1 MGSKLCGRGSRWAM
15 SFSALLL
22 VALSTVAGFGIA
34 SLAGLI
40 YGPVHSVLPFVLL
53 GIGVDDAFVI
63 ANSFDRER
71 EGVPRESEDDG
82 SLVKRGARALARS
95 GASIS
100 VTSLTDLV

>member
-1 MGSKLCGRGSRWAM
+1 M

-71 EGVPRESEDDG
+71 EGVPRESEDD
-82 SLVKRGARALARS
+82 
-95 GASIS
+95 
-100 VTSLTDLV
+100 